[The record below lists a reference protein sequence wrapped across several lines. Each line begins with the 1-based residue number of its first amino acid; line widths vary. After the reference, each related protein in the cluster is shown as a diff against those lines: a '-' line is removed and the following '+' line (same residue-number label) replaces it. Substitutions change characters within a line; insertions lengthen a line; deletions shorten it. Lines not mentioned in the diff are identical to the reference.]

1 MPKKAIWNNS
11 YYQNIFLLVLVIL
24 TTGCYLLCDNV
35 KENITME
42 QPVKK
47 KKVKKVK
54 KETEETDE
62 TDENK
67 KEKFLDWSMYNP
79 PIVNGYTPQWWN
91 KVRLG
96 AESHDLYQKAN
107 PFDVRVQQ
115 DGYPPSGPNPDA
127 MYNPLGYPN
136 RSHAFY
142 NQGVYPNMALPPQ
155 VIGCGGRRG
164 PCLGGTQE
172 TISVI
177 SSPIEISERNIA
189 PVNIISRALD
199 PNAVGVTQQVGV
211 LYKIFG
217 TLNEIFPLYGVRRY
231 RNSDTWDYFTKVGK
245 EGNFVTLKVLTK
257 RVNNNELQTNDIVI
271 LDGNTS
277 RFTVTMYDNNF
288 PSYVPYFK
296 G

>member
-1 MPKKAIWNNS
+1 MPKEAIWNNS
-11 YYQNIFLLVLVIL
+11 YYQNIFLLVLVVL
-24 TTGCYLLCDNV
+24 TSSCYLLCDNV

-42 QPVKK
+42 HLIKK
-47 KKVKKVK
+47 NKVK
-54 KETEETDE
+54 KETKETEEVGKTEEVEETE
-62 TDENK
+62 EIEENKNK

-91 KVRLG
+91 R
-96 AESHDLYQKAN
+96 S
-107 PFDVRVQQ
+107 RVQQ
-115 DGYPPSGPNPDA
+115 DEYPQSGSNPDT

-136 RSHAFY
+136 RSHGFY

-172 TISVI
+172 TIPVI
-177 SSPIEISERNIA
+177 NPPIEISERNIA

-199 PNAVGVTQQVGV
+199 HNAVGITQQVGV

-217 TLNEIFPLYGVRRY
+217 TLNEIFPLYGVRKY
-231 RNSDTWDYFTKVGK
+231 RNNDTWDYFTKVGK

-257 RVNNNELQTNDIVI
+257 RVNNNELQTNDVVV
-271 LDGNTS
+271 LNGNTS
-277 RFTVTMYDNNF
+277 RFTVTMYDQFPEYAPNF
-288 PSYVPYFK
+288 RR
-296 G
+296 